1 MMGKRKPWGVSQC
14 LTGVSCYQESTVVVD
29 EEKEEV
35 VSALG
40 HELLIEK
47 EIRFR
52 DLKF

>member
-1 MMGKRKPWGVSQC
+1 VG
-14 LTGVSCYQESTVVVD
+14 CYQKSVVVVD

-35 VSALG
+35 VSTLG

-47 EIRFR
+47 DIRFR